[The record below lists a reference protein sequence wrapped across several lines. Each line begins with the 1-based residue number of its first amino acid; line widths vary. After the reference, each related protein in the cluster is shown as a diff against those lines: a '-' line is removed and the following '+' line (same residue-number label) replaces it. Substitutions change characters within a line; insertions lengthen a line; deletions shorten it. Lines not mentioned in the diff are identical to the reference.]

1 MRGSWVTSHEG
12 QGHGGAHRP
21 GQPGQP
27 GAGEMKG
34 GDWGVQAYQRE

>member
-12 QGHGGAHRP
+12 QGRGGAHRP
-21 GQPGQP
+21 GHP